1 MPGVRTGAIADAR
14 ATRDPALI
22 LPVLARDRLLA
33 AYAVCD
39 LDPREMPRTRWGVAL
54 GADGPVAVV
63 SEYTGPSPQPVH
75 VAGDPAGVTEILR
88 RVIRPRIA
96 WLSGHADLLDAVGA
110 VYRIDPGPPMIRMV
124 TDRASFRP
132 GPSGAVRLSSRDTGE
147 LNRLYGL
154 GLTGWLPPAAVDEGV
169 YYGIRSGGRLVAA
182 AGTHVIGAGMG
193 LAVVGNVLTRADQ
206 RGRGYAKAVTGAVTE
221 ELLAR
226 VPEVV
231 LNVRADNP
239 PAIAVYRALGYREHA
254 RFEERLVHRRGTL
267 WDSIS
272 GPIRRIAQRRSV

>member
-1 MPGVRTGAIADAR
+1 MPGGRAAALADVR
-14 ATRDPALI
+14 ATRDPELI
-22 LPVLARDRLLA
+22 LPVLARDRLLS

-39 LDPREMPRTRWGVAL
+39 LDPREMPRTRWGIAIS
-54 GADGPVAVV
+54 ADGPVAVV
-63 SEYTGPSPQPVH
+63 CEYAGPSPQPVH

-88 RVIRPRIA
+88 RIIRPRIA
-96 WLSGHADLLDAVGA
+96 WVSGRAELLEAVAA
-110 VYRIDPGPPMIRMV
+110 VYQVDAGPPMIRMV
-124 TDRASFRP
+124 TDRATFRP
-132 GPSGAVRLSSRDTGE
+132 GPPGAVRLSARDTNE

-154 GLTGWLPPAAVDEGV
+154 GLTGWLPAAAVEEGV

-182 AGTHVIGAGMG
+182 AGTHVIGRSVG

-206 RGRGYAKAVTGAVTE
+206 RGRGYAQAVTGAVTA
-221 ELLAR
+221 ELLAS

-239 PAIAVYRALGYREHA
+239 PAIAVYRALGYGEHA